1 VKAHRFPD
9 YDNLSDEIR
18 AKGDK
23 MKANLIRLGGLVSIL
38 VLAVIINGSIHTT
51 SADVSAQGSKPPTVV
66 LPTRVG
72 TKVPTSTA
80 TPTKP
85 GVQPK
90 VGSTPVAPLKGATRT
105 PTRGV
110 KGPRF
115 AFSYTSG
122 FQVQNLSSSTANIT
136 LTYYNQDGTVNTAP
150 NDTIPANSSKTY
162 YPIHPSGSFNGSVVV
177 SSDQQ
182 VASVVNVLGS
192 GTTNAGASY
201 VGASQGGTSVSI
213 PLLMKNNSGYNT
225 WFNVQNTGSAD
236 ASVTVN
242 YSDGTTA
249 GPYTIKPGAART
261 FDQSTESH
269 GATVFSAI
277 VTSSQPVAVVVIEES
292 TSVMFAYSGFTGGT
306 TNPVMPLVN
315 ANNSGYVTGI
325 QIQNIGSSATDVTVS
340 YTPASAGTACT
351 ETQNIPAG
359 QSKTFALAAFANG
372 ANSNCVA
379 GAKFVGSARVT
390 GNSTNQNLVAIV
402 NQLKTGVNGEAYGGF
417 DPAAATNKVVLPLV
431 MDRNSNWYTGFN
443 VMNVGGAA
451 TTVTCT
457 FSGTSYTINTG
468 SLASGQA
475 YNAIQNGQ
483 IASGYVGSAT
493 CTAANSGDKIVAVVN
508 ELNSVAAGDN
518 LLVYEGIN
526 Q

>member
-1 VKAHRFPD
+1 
-9 YDNLSDEIR
+9 
-18 AKGDK
+18 
-23 MKANLIRLGGLVSIL
+23 
-38 VLAVIINGSIHTT
+38 
-51 SADVSAQGSKPPTVV
+51 
-66 LPTRVG
+66 
-72 TKVPTSTA
+72 
-80 TPTKP
+80 
-85 GVQPK
+85 

-150 NDTIPANSSKTY
+150 NDTIAANSSKTY

-201 VGASQGGTSVSI
+201 VGATQGSTSVSL
-213 PLLMKNNSGYNT
+213 PLLMKNHGTGNYNT
-225 WFNVQNTGSAD
+225 WFNVQNTGSTD
-236 ASVTVN
+236 ATVTVN

-261 FDQSTESH
+261 FDQSTEAHS
-269 GATVFSAI
+269 ATSFSAI
-277 VTSSQPVAVVVIEES
+277 VTSSQPVTVVVIEENS
-292 TSVMFAYSGFTGGT
+292 SVMFAYTGFTGGT

-359 QSKTFALAAFANG
+359 QSKTFALAAFATG
-372 ANSNCVA
+372 ANSTCVA

-417 DPAAATNKVVLPLV
+417 DPAAATNKVVLPLI
-431 MDRNSNWYTGFN
+431 MDRNNNWYTGFN
-443 VMNVGGAA
+443 VMNVGTAA

-468 SLASGQA
+468 SLAPGQA

-493 CTAANSGDKIVAVVN
+493 CTAANAGDKIVAVVN
-508 ELNSVAAGDN
+508 EVNNVATGDR